1 MDRRSWILLTALAA
15 VWGASFLFVEI
26 GLRELSPIWVAW
38 GRTVLAA
45 LVLLPIALHQG
56 SLRGLRAHWRMI
68 LVLSVVQMV
77 LPFTLIAW
85 GQEEV
90 PSALAAILIASA
102 PLFTAVL
109 AIWVDHEERSQGIR
123 MVGLL
128 IGFAGVIALLGLD
141 LSGSAA
147 TLIAGFVILI
157 GGVAYATGGFILKH
171 GLPGLSPLGVLTAVM
186 VTAAIIMV
194 PLAAVSA
201 PGEVPSAGPV
211 AAVAALGLFGT
222 GAGLLVFYRLIR
234 KIGPGKAIIVSYLV
248 PGYAVVYGAVLL
260 DEAITLGTLAGL
272 ALIVAGSWLAAEG
285 GLRRW
290 RGIGDAPAVVDVVGG
305 IAPGEAAATAPA
317 ITRIEPRQ

>member
-38 GRTVLAA
+38 GRTVL
-45 LVLLPIALHQG
+45 
-56 SLRGLRAHWRMI
+56 
-68 LVLSVVQMV
+68 
-77 LPFTLIAW
+77 
-85 GQEEV
+85 
-90 PSALAAILIASA
+90 
-102 PLFTAVL
+102 
-109 AIWVDHEERSQGIR
+109 
-123 MVGLL
+123 
-128 IGFAGVIALLGLD
+128 
-141 LSGSAA
+141 
-147 TLIAGFVILI
+147 
-157 GGVAYATGGFILKH
+157 
-171 GLPGLSPLGVLTAVM
+171 
-186 VTAAIIMV
+186 
-194 PLAAVSA
+194 
-201 PGEVPSAGPV
+201 
-211 AAVAALGLFGT
+211 AALGLFGT

-290 RGIGDAPAVVDVVGG
+290 RGTGDAPAVVDVVGG